1 MFNWFNPVPKSLEEL
16 KKQYKKLAIQHHP
29 DLGGSNEEMQA
40 INNEYDTLFNH
51 LKNVHINS
59 EGEVYTSTQDSAET
73 PEEFREIIN
82 RIISINGITIELIG
96 NWIWIT
102 GDTFN
107 CKDVLKSLRFRWS
120 RNKKAWY
127 YHNDNYVK
135 VSKKSFNLN
144 DIRNMYGSTTIEKN
158 DNVKVFAYA

>member
-1 MFNWFNPVPKSLEEL
+1 MFNWFNPAPKSLEEL

-29 DLGGSNEEMQA
+29 DLGGKTEDMQT
-40 INNEYDTLFNH
+40 INSEYDVLFNR

-59 EGEVYTSTQDSAET
+59 EGEVYTSTQDSVET
-73 PEEFREIIN
+73 PEEFKDIIN
-82 RIISINGITIELIG
+82 RIISISGITIELIG

-102 GDTFN
+102 GDTFH
-107 CKDVLKSLRFRWS
+107 CKEILKSLNFRWS

-144 DIRNMYGSTTIEKN
+144 DIRNMYGSTTVEKN